1 MVPGS
6 IFDWILVTILATI
19 SVVLL
24 LGKGDMI
31 LNALNGNNPRRA
43 KKRSEEEKK
52 RFSRAMGVFVVV
64 LALDEL
70 LIVFFA
76 DLQWVM
82 FLCLVIAVVDLVVI
96 GRFIKKNR

>member
-52 RFSRAMGVFVVV
+52 RFSRAMGVFVAV